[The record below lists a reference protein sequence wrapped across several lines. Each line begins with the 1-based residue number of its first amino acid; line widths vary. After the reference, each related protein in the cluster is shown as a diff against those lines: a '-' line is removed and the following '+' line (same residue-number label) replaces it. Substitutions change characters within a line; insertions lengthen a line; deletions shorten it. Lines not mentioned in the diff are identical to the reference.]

1 MPQPKQD
8 RAIRTRHTIL
18 MAAAAVFE
26 ERGYQAATISEILST
41 ANVTK
46 GALYFHF
53 TSKEQLAQGVL
64 AAQDQSLAV
73 PDRPCK
79 IQELIDTTMLRAYRL
94 QTDPLVRAA
103 ARLILDQ
110 RADGLDRTG
119 PFQHWTSV
127 TNELLDKAQKQGE
140 LLPHVNPAETARVL
154 VGAFAGVQA
163 MSQATTNYQDLPA
176 GVSALLRHTLPTVVH
191 SSVLASL
198 DLTPNAATPFTP
210 RPRQPQ
216 HRTRQRLRQQP
227 TDRPQCPVGRP
238 GPYSSK
244 PSSAR
249 ASNPTPQSARQ
260 PGGKRLQAAKSPSR
274 QRSQAISG
282 SQGVGDRAW

>member
-64 AAQDQSLAV
+64 AAQDQSIAV

-198 DLTPNAATPFTP
+198 DLTPQRGHAIHTETTATAAPDAATTEAAAKATAATPTA
-210 RPRQPQ
+210 
-216 HRTRQRLRQQP
+216 
-227 TDRPQCPVGRP
+227 V
-238 GPYSSK
+238 
-244 PSSAR
+244 
-249 ASNPTPQSARQ
+249 N
-260 PGGKRLQAAKSPSR
+260 
-274 QRSQAISG
+274 
-282 SQGVGDRAW
+282 